1 MINIIILRNIRVSSD
16 KYDMKQR
23 REKQLSRQE
32 DIVYIK
38 NMRLILRILLFF
50 ILISAPAIMAV
61 AEETGSNVPYF
72 TNEDLDRYRYD
83 SGGAIYRDEGSE
95 ENDSLETVSE
105 GEAPESKQR
114 HTVPYTAFEGDVRRI
129 IIPVT
134 LNDSVTVPMALDTG
148 AVGMLIS
155 YKVAEKL
162 GIFERDEGKMIWQAR
177 GIGGSTPAIITIL
190 DSVSVDGLREE
201 FVPVTI
207 TESFS
212 TAFEGLLGMDFM
224 SNYSIYIDSKK
235 QVLIFEK
242 NPVRADMP
250 GGHDEQWWRANFR
263 RFSYMRRYWKNLLE
277 SIDREEINEDLRK
290 RLKPIAE
297 KQFREAEKLFYRL
310 QNYASENAVPMS
322 WREY

>member
-1 MINIIILRNIRVSSD
+1 
-16 KYDMKQR
+16 
-23 REKQLSRQE
+23 
-32 DIVYIK
+32 
-38 NMRLILRILLFF
+38 
-50 ILISAPAIMAV
+50 MAV